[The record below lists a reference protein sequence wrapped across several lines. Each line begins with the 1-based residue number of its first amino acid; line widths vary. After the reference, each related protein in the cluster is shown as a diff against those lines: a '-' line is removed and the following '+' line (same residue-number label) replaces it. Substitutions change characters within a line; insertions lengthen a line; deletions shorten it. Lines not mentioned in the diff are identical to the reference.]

1 MKRPSVL
8 NSIERKFIL
17 LIGDL
22 LIVSASLNVLVNHA
36 IDDEFTYTRLKLIL
50 FCLGFATYFF
60 ISYILDFYNL
70 EKAAKRRIAV
80 SQAFYIGSL
89 IVFSIFIE
97 CVLVFDISFWRKP
110 LLYFL
115 FLTPSQLVLWRF
127 LFSNIFRI
135 VPVIKNVLYVYDDI
149 NSANLKEDTDAI
161 NGLDTSTFYK
171 VKLTHRIGQMTPIN
185 KSYFASATEKIDTTI
200 INIKNY
206 DSLPKELENM
216 VLESI
221 IKGKEVI
228 SFTSFYENVY
238 EAIPVK
244 SQNES
249 FFEILQLRNRKIR
262 YLQRLF
268 TVFINFFFS
277 LFVGVIFMIFCPFVW
292 LLNFLF
298 NRGPLFYTQKRIG
311 KHGKEFSI
319 YKFRSMVVDAEKGGA
334 AMAKKGD
341 ARVTPFGKILRMFRI
356 DELPQVLSIIK
367 GDMQFIGP
375 RPERKVFVD
384 KLNEITPFYNTRHLI
399 KPGIT
404 GWAQVKYKYGQ
415 NLEDSIRKL
424 EYDLYYIKNKSITLD
439 LRIIFKTVTTVLF
452 SRGV

>member
-22 LIVSASLNVLVNHA
+22 LILTASLNVLVNHA

-70 EKAAKRRIAV
+70 EKAAKRRLAV

-97 CVLVFDISFWRKP
+97 CVLLFDISFWRKP

-115 FLTPSQLVLWRF
+115 VLTPAQLVLWRF

-135 VPVIKNVLYVYDDI
+135 IPVIKNVLYIYDSK
-149 NSANLKEDTDAI
+149 NVTNLREDTDSI
-161 NGLDTSTFYK
+161 NGVETSTFFK
-171 VKLTHRIGQMTPIN
+171 VKLTHLIGQMTSIN
-185 KSYFASATEKIDTTI
+185 KGYFASATEKIDTTI

-268 TVFINFFFS
+268 TVAINFFFS
-277 LFVGVIFMIFCPFVW
+277 LFVGAIFAICCPLVW
-292 LLNFLF
+292 ALNLF
-298 NRGPLFYTQKRIG
+298 FNKGPLFYTQSRVG
-311 KHGKEFSI
+311 KHGKEFKI
-319 YKFRSMVVDAEKGGA
+319 YKFRSMIVDAEKTGA

-356 DELPQVLSIIK
+356 DELPQVISIIN

-375 RPERKVFVD
+375 RPERRVFVD

>member
-22 LIVSASLNVLVNHA
+22 LIITASLNVLVNHA
-36 IDDEFTYTRLKLIL
+36 IDEEFTYTRLKLIL
-50 FCLGFATYFF
+50 FGLGLATYFF
-60 ISYILDFYNL
+60 VSYILDFYNL
-70 EKAAKRRIAV
+70 EKAAKRRTAV
-80 SQAFYIGSL
+80 SQSFYISSL
-89 IVFSIFIE
+89 VVFSIFIQ

-115 FLTPSQLVLWRF
+115 FLTPFQFVLWRF
-127 LFSNIFRI
+127 LFSNIFKI
-135 VPVIKNVLYVYDDI
+135 IPIIKNVLYVYDDV
-149 NSANLKEDTDAI
+149 NSANLKQDIEAI
-161 NGLDTSTFYK
+161 NGLELTTFYK
-171 VKLTHRIGQMTPIN
+171 VKLTHLIGQLTPIN
-185 KSYFASATEKIDTTI
+185 KGYFATATEKIDTTI

-206 DSLPKELENM
+206 DRLPKELENM
-216 VLESI
+216 VLDSI
-221 IKGKEVI
+221 IKGKEVV
-228 SFTSFYENVY
+228 SFSSFYENVY
-238 EAIPVK
+238 EAIPIK

-249 FFEILQLRNRKIR
+249 FFEILQLRNKKIR

-268 TVFINFFFS
+268 TVFVNFFFS
-277 LFVGVIFMIFCPFVW
+277 LFVGAIFTFFCPLVW
-292 LLNFLF
+292 ILNFLF
-298 NRGPLFYTQKRIG
+298 NQGPLFYTQKRIG
-311 KHGKEFSI
+311 KNGKEFNI
-319 YKFRSMVVDAEKGGA
+319 YKFRSMVVDAEKSGA

-341 ARVTPFGKILRMFRI
+341 ARVTPFGKVLRMFRI

-384 KLNEITPFYNTRHLI
+384 KLNQITPFYNTRHLI